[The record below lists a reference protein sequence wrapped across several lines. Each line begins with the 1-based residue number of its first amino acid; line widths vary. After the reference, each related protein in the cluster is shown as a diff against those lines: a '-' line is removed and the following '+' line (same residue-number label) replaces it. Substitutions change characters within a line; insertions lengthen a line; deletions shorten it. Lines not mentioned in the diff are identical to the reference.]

1 MIAAAPQLPFAAL
14 QPSFEGELYFDN
26 STEHAA
32 QRLLYATDASV
43 YQEVPLAVAIPRT
56 VEDIKR
62 LIRFA
67 KANKSAG
74 AQASLIPRAAGTSLA
89 GQVVGS
95 GIVVD
100 ISTHFNQILEV
111 NAAERW
117 VRVQPGVIRDDL
129 NVALRP
135 HGLQFGPE
143 TSTASRAMI
152 GGMIGN
158 NSCGLHSIVWGTT
171 RDHLLEVRAVLADGA
186 EVTFRNLT
194 PDEWAAKCRGENV
207 VSPLEQRIYQQF
219 QTWLSD
225 PQLCQQIRDGYP
237 NANVTRRNT
246 GYALDALLTPPGR
259 GTAPAPPLKK
269 GEGGTFCNENA
280 IERLPSP
287 FLRGG
292 VGAVP
297 RPGGVNLAA
306 LIAGSEGTL
315 CFITEA
321 KLNLLPLPPAH
332 VALVCAHFQTLR
344 QSLEANLVALDH
356 KCWASELVDDYILQ
370 LTKTNAEQLR
380 NRTFVVDHPETGDP
394 KAVLMVEFF
403 DDTEAGVRA
412 KAEAFVAALQEA
424 QLGYAYPILHGD
436 ETKKPW
442 ALRKAGLSIMYNIP
456 GDEKPANVIED
467 CAVAPQDLPDYID
480 ELTRMAKENH
490 GLDLEYSA
498 HAGAGELHVL
508 PLINLKTT
516 PGRETFR
523 ALLMDTA
530 TLVKK
535 YGGALSG
542 EHGDGRL
549 RGEFIA
555 FMLGPEN
562 YELCKAVKALW
573 DPDNLFN
580 PGKVVDTPPMN
591 EHLRYVAD
599 AVIPQPHTRF
609 DFSKDGGLLELAEK
623 CSGSGDCRKTHL
635 SGGTMCPSYM
645 ATRREH
651 DTTRARANM
660 LRHYF
665 TGGDQP
671 TVTMDEVKDVLDL
684 CLSCK
689 ACQTECPSSVD
700 MTRMKA
706 EFTQRLYDERSVP
719 LRARLV
725 GNFSRLMNLASLAP
739 WAYNAIYDTPALRRI
754 ANRLVGFHPDRTM
767 PRLTKFTVPS
777 SLSSVGSGK
786 PTTTRYGKTADSGQ
800 RTVQLFLDEFTRYND
815 GHVAEATAKL
825 LDRLGYTMV
834 IPEHAESGR
843 TYLSKG
849 LVDEARKLAIRNVT
863 YLRDRVTADAPLI
876 GLEPSAILTFRDEYP
891 DLVPADLKADARRIA
906 QHTYL
911 FEEWIAREADA
922 GRITADAF
930 TTEAR
935 TVKVHGHCHQKALS
949 GMAAPTK
956 ALSLPQHYTVDV
968 IPSGCC
974 GMAGSFGYET
984 EHYDLSMQIGELVL
998 FPAVRAAASEVIVAA
1013 PGTSCRHQI
1022 KDGTGRKAL
1031 HPAEVLFE
1039 ALTTP
1044 NPLLGKER
1052 A

>member
-1 MIAAAPQLPFAAL
+1 MVTAAAQLPFAAL
-14 QPSFEGELYFDN
+14 QPSFDGDLYFDE

-32 QRLLYATDASV
+32 QRKLYATDASV
-43 YQEVPLAVAIPRT
+43 YQEMPLAVAIPRT
-56 VEDIKR
+56 VADIKR
-62 LIRFA
+62 LVRFA
-67 KANKSAG
+67 KAN
-74 AQASLIPRAAGTSLA
+74 QAPGVSVSLIPRAAGTSLA

-100 ISTHFNQILEV
+100 ISTHFDQMLEI

-129 NVALRP
+129 NKLLRP
-135 HGLQFGPE
+135 HGLMFGPE

-171 RDHLLEVRAVLADGA
+171 RDHLLEVRAVLSDGA
-186 EVTFRNLT
+186 EVTFGQLT
-194 PDEWAAKCRGENV
+194 ADEFAAKCRGENV

-225 PQLCQQIRDGYP
+225 PKIQQQIRDGYP

-246 GYALDALLTPPGR
+246 GYALDALVGQPP
-259 GTAPAPPLKK
+259 A
-269 GEGGTFCNENA
+269 A
-280 IERLPSP
+280 I
-287 FLRGG
+287 
-292 VGAVP
+292 
-297 RPGGVNLAA
+297 NLAA

-344 QSLEANLVALDH
+344 QSLEANLVALGH
-356 KCWASELVDDYILQ
+356 GCWASELVDDYILQ

-380 NRTFVVDHPETGDP
+380 NRTFVEEHPETGDP

-412 KAEAFVAALQEA
+412 KAAAFVAALRVG
-424 QLGYAYPILHGD
+424 QLGYAYPVLYGED
-436 ETKKPW
+436 TLKPW

-480 ELTRMAKENH
+480 ELTVMAKQRH

-523 ALLMDTA
+523 VLLMDTA
-530 TLVKK
+530 KLVKK

-555 FMLGPEN
+555 YMLGPEN
-562 YELCKAVKALW
+562 YALCKAVKALW
-573 DPDNLFN
+573 DPSNLFN

-599 AVIPQPHTRF
+599 TVIPQPNTRF
-609 DFSKDGGLLELAEK
+609 DFSRDGGLLELAEK

-660 LRHYF
+660 LRHYYTGKA
-665 TGGDQP
+665 TGG
-671 TVTMDEVKDVLDL
+671 VSLDEVKDVLDL

-719 LRARLV
+719 LRVRLV
-725 GNFSRLMNLASLAP
+725 GNFSRLMRLASLVP
-739 WAYNAIYDTPALRRI
+739 WAYNAIYGTPALRRI
-754 ANRLVGFHPDRTM
+754 ANRLVGFHPERTM
-767 PRLTKFTVPS
+767 PRLETFKERAWSMGLGAVTD
-777 SLSSVGSGK
+777 
-786 PTTTRYGKTADSGQ
+786 TTRVPRPQLY
-800 RTVQLFLDEFTRYND
+800 LFLDEFTRYND
-815 GHVAEATAKL
+815 GYVAEKTAKL
-825 LDRLGYTMV
+825 LDRLGYNLL

-849 LVDEARKLAIRNVT
+849 LVDDARKLAIRNVT
-863 YLRDRVTADAPLI
+863 YLRDLVSAEAPLI

-891 DLVPADLKADARRIA
+891 DLVPADLKADARRLA

-930 TTEAR
+930 TTQPR

-949 GMAAPTK
+949 GMAAPVK
-956 ALSLPQHYTVDV
+956 ALGLPHNYTVEV

-998 FPAVRAAASEVIVAA
+998 LPTVRATAADTIIAA

-1022 KDGTGRKAL
+1022 KDGTGRQSL

-1039 ALTTP
+1039 ALQQP
-1044 NPLLGKER
+1044 
-1052 A
+1052 